1 MRAWRTAAHRQP
13 RTPGW
18 VPIPVLALLPLL
30 SLLLGAAAP
39 RPAAA
44 APVRLALD
52 GPGAGGAA
60 AGSLVAL
67 LTDRHELFLEAK
79 PVQGEGLLAF
89 ARRLCGEEDAAAAI
103 AAANSDVQGDSGDG
117 ARARF
122 RLVAGLR
129 YRVPFERLRPEL
141 QLQVV
146 RTLFPDDRPAA
157 DGWHHQVRGA
167 GLLGHGSLWH
177 LAEWFTGDGMRF
189 SDIRTHNRLVEDDLA
204 PGQEVVIPRRWLRPV
219 FQGAIAAA
227 RGPGDPVQ
235 PEEGETPVRGAGA
248 TAAPAGSPGIAGQP
262 AVPYRLE
269 YGKDRHGEY
278 AIYRLE
284 PGEALYSSVVVRF
297 TGALHASDVNALAAE
312 IARRSDIADVTDI
325 PVGHAVKIPFDL
337 LLPEYLPPDHPR
349 RREYEAA
356 LRESGRFTNRVRAA
370 DLSGITV
377 ILDAGHGGDDP
388 GASFGGIW
396 ESLYVYDIKMRVKA
410 LLESHTAARVVPTTR
425 DGDHFRIPDRDVLP
439 YSRGHEVLTDPPYP
453 ITNPVIGVNLRW
465 YLANSVFRHTVA
477 NHGDPQK
484 VVFVSIHADSLHP
497 SLRGAMAYIPAA
509 SMRRGTF
516 RKAGSAYQARQEWR
530 EQPAVSFPWKDRVKS
545 EGLSRQLAEDVIGAL
560 ARRGVAIHPYKPV
573 REKIVRNRSEY
584 VPAVLRYNEV
594 PAKILLEVCNLA
606 NSKDRALLQ
615 TREYRQRVAEALV
628 EAILR
633 YYGEGEVFELP
644 EAKLAAAAAAAR

>member
-1 MRAWRTAAHRQP
+1 MSCLRALSGSRVSGRAVVLVSVLPLVT
-13 RTPGW
+13 
-18 VPIPVLALLPLL
+18 VLALW
-30 SLLLGAAAP
+30 LGLA

-44 APVRLALD
+44 APVRLAIEP
-52 GPGAGGAA
+52 PGAASDGID
-60 AGSLVAL
+60 AGSMVAV
-67 LTDRHELFLEAK
+67 LTDHHQLFLEAK
-79 PVQGEGLLAF
+79 PVQGEGVLAF
-89 ARRLCGEEDAAAAI
+89 ARRLCGQEEAAAAI
-103 AAANSDVQGDSGDG
+103 AAANSEPGDG
-117 ARARF
+117 PRAPF

-141 QLQVV
+141 QLLVI

-219 FQGAIAAA
+219 FQGAIQGTIGAHAGGAVAVPSDRAAGSA
-227 RGPGDPVQ
+227 PPVT
-235 PEEGETPVRGAGA
+235 G
-248 TAAPAGSPGIAGQP
+248 AAPGER

-325 PVGHAVKIPFDL
+325 PVGHAVKIPFEL
-337 LLPEYLPPDHPR
+337 LLPEYLPADHPR

-388 GASFGGIW
+388 GASFGGVW
-396 ESLYVYDIKMRVKA
+396 ESLYVYDIKLRVKA

-465 YLANSVFRHTVA
+465 YLANSVFRHTVSS
-477 NHGDPQK
+477 HGDPQK

-497 SLRGAMAYIPAA
+497 SLRGAMAYIPSA

-530 EQPAVSFPWKDRVKS
+530 EQPTVSFPWKDRVKS

-606 NSKDRALLQ
+606 NGQDRALLQ

-644 EAKLAAAAAAAR
+644 ETKLAAAAAGAR

>member
-1 MRAWRTAAHRQP
+1 MRRTAPAVLRLA
-13 RTPGW
+13 R
-18 VPIPVLALLPLL
+18 VVCLAAVLAAA
-30 SLLLGAAAP
+30 LGGA
-39 RPAAA
+39 RPAVAGA
-44 APVRLALD
+44 LRLAIQ
-52 GPGAGGAA
+52 PSASAGDSAAYA
-60 AGSLVAL
+60 AGSMVAL
-67 LTDRHELFLEAK
+67 LTDDHELYLEAK

-89 ARRLCGEEDAAAAI
+89 SRRLCDDEDAAETI
-103 AAANSDVQGDSGDG
+103 ASANGGS
-117 ARARF
+117 RT
-122 RLVAGLR
+122 LVAGLR
-129 YRVPFERLRPEL
+129 YRVPFECLRPEL
-141 QLQVV
+141 QLLVV
-146 RTLFPDDRPAA
+146 RTLFPDDRPSD

-167 GLLGHGSLWH
+167 GALGHGSLWH

-204 PGQEVVIPRRWLRPV
+204 PGQEVVIPRRWLRPA

-227 RGPGDPVQ
+227 GRTALAGRAADGDGTDRGSNGGSNGSIVPSAAAPQPTTAVAARV
-235 PEEGETPVRGAGA
+235 PEE
-248 TAAPAGSPGIAGQP
+248 AA
-262 AVPYRLE
+262 PYRLE

-278 AIYRLE
+278 AIYRLA
-284 PGEALYSSVVVRF
+284 PGEALYSSVVIRF

-312 IARRSDIADVTDI
+312 IAKRSGIADVTDI

-388 GASFGGIW
+388 GASFGGVW

-425 DGDHFRIPDRDVLP
+425 DGDHFRIPDQDVLP

-465 YLANSVFRHTVA
+465 YLANSVYRHTVSR
-477 NHGDPQK
+477 HGDPEK

-497 SLRGAMAYIPAA
+497 SLRGAMAYIPSA

-530 EQPAVSFPWKDRVKS
+530 EQPAVSFPWKARVKS
-545 EGLSRQLAEDVIGAL
+545 EGLSRELAEDVIGAL

-633 YYGEGEVFELP
+633 YYGEGEVFEIP
-644 EAKLAAAAAAAR
+644 DAQIAAAAAGAR

>member
-1 MRAWRTAAHRQP
+1 MRRPLVRSG
-13 RTPGW
+13 RCRVPGS
-18 VPIPVLALLPLL
+18 VLALVLPSVFFLVGVL
-30 SLLLGAAAP
+30 VAA
-39 RPAAA
+39 RPVAAG
-44 APVRLALD
+44 PIRLAIESP
-52 GPGAGGAA
+52 GPAGAGSPAGAM
-60 AGSLVAL
+60 VAL
-67 LTDRHELFLEAK
+67 LTDEHELFLEAK

-89 ARRLCGEEDAAAAI
+89 ARRLCGQEEAAAAI
-103 AAANSDVQGDSGDG
+103 AAANDG
-117 ARARF
+117 SHEPF

-129 YRVPFERLRPEL
+129 YRVPFERLRPGL
-141 QLQVV
+141 QLQVI

-167 GLLGHGSLWH
+167 GLLGRGSLWH

-189 SDIRTHNRLVEDDLA
+189 ADIRTHNRLVEDDLA

-219 FQGAIAAA
+219 FQGAIAADPSVA
-227 RGPGDPVQ
+227 RAGGPPSQASQAAASSAASGAS
-235 PEEGETPVRGAGA
+235 GET
-248 TAAPAGSPGIAGQP
+248 
-262 AVPYRLE
+262 AVAYRLE

-312 IARRSDIADVTDI
+312 IAKRSDIADVTDI

-349 RREYEAA
+349 RREYETA

-388 GASFGGIW
+388 GASFKGVW

-465 YLANSVFRHTVA
+465 YLANSVFRHTVSH
-477 NHGDPQK
+477 HGDPQK
-484 VVFVSIHADSLHP
+484 VVFLSIHADSLHP

-516 RKAGSAYQARQEWR
+516 RKAGSAYQVRQEWR
-530 EQPAVSFPWKDRVKS
+530 EQPSVSFPWKDRVKS

-606 NSKDRALLQ
+606 NGQDRALLQ
-615 TREYRQRVAEALV
+615 TREYRQRVAEAIV

-644 EAKLAAAAAAAR
+644 EAKLAAAAAAR